1 MFRFFMIE
9 NRSDIF
15 LFGNSN
21 YIDQDRGKN
30 ERTEPEYKYF
40 SKLNTFSLIPGLFPC
55 WSISTVSKNLS
66 GVYVSL
72 TGSQK
77 NWHLFQRKKK

>member
-55 WSISTVSKNLS
+55 
-66 GVYVSL
+66 
-72 TGSQK
+72 
-77 NWHLFQRKKK
+77 